1 LLGQGVDS
9 DDIVGDSD
17 LIQMV
22 IDDLSE
28 PKNNQL
34 EAFTS
39 IAINVLRQWVA

>member
-1 LLGQGVDS
+1 MLGQEVDS
-9 DDIVGDSD
+9 DDIVDDSD

-28 PKNNQL
+28 PKNGQL
-34 EAFTS
+34 EAFTP